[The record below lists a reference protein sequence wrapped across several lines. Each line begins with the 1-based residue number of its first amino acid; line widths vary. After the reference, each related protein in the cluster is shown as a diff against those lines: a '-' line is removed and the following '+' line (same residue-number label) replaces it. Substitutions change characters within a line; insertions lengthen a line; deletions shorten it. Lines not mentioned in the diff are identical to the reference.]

1 MDYDKIINAKLRYD
15 MMDDKCMEFSGVI
28 TDDLSSLMEPKTIEK

>member
-28 TDDLSSLMEPKTIEK
+28 TDDLSSLMEHKTIEK